1 MVSAKAAEKW
11 PGNNIPSFR
20 NNKPLQQE
28 LTTFA
33 RELAKDY
40 SMDGFDEDAIR
51 QHIKDCLRE
60 RRRQVNH
67 GYDYENVIY
76 TYMPVLMSLY
86 SKQLHAHILY
96 YYFIHAT

>member
-60 RRRQVNH
+60 RRR
-67 GYDYENVIY
+67 
-76 TYMPVLMSLY
+76 
-86 SKQLHAHILY
+86 
-96 YYFIHAT
+96 